1 MAQLEDLKVHEKY
14 NLLLCLFK
22 SDYYNDPKNTDLEG
36 KPFKQACEECTLTF
50 FRPRMDKVAREEDL
64 QKVRKADYIIGIV
77 NEDSTTRGAE
87 VQRSVFALKIDHD
100 TIRIDEEGALKVE
113 GVCAQKGSQEYEE
126 LVNKNAYCFTN
137 SLRLTYSMKLIERKN
152 EGLWF
157 LPISP
162 SSKKGF

>member
-1 MAQLEDLKVHEKY
+1 MAQLEDLKAHEKY

-22 SDYYNDPKNTDLEG
+22 SDYYNDPTNTDLEG

-50 FRPRMDKVAREEDL
+50 FRPRKDEVAQEEDF
-64 QKVRKADYIIGIV
+64 QKVRKADYAVAIV
-77 NEDSTTRGAE
+77 YEKSTKEAI

-100 TIRIDEEGALKVE
+100 RIGVDDGGSLGIY

-137 SLRLTYSMKLIERKN
+137 YLQLKNSMKLIERKN
-152 EGLWF
+152 EGLWVF
-157 LPISP
+157 THKPM
-162 SSKKGF
+162 KRF

>member
-22 SDYYNDPKNTDLEG
+22 SDYYNDPTNTDLEG
-36 KPFKQACEECTLTF
+36 KPFKQSCEECTLTF
-50 FRPRMDKVAREEDL
+50 FRPRRDEVAQEKDF
-64 QKVRKADYIIGIV
+64 QMVRKADYIIGIV

-100 TIRIDEEGALKVE
+100 TIGIDEEGALKVE

-126 LVNKNAYCFTN
+126 LVNKNTWHFTH
-137 SLRLTYSMKLIERKN
+137 STRLGQPKLIERKN
-152 EGLWF
+152 
-157 LPISP
+157 
-162 SSKKGF
+162 

>member
-1 MAQLEDLKVHEKY
+1 MTQLEDLKAHEKY

-22 SDYYNDPKNTDLEG
+22 SDYYNDPTNTDLEG

-50 FRPRMDKVAREEDL
+50 FRPRMDKVAQYEHFEL
-64 QKVRKADYIIGIV
+64 MRKADYVIGIV

-100 TIRIDEEGALKVE
+100 TIGTDEEGALKVE

-126 LVNKNAYCFTN
+126 LVNKNTWHFTR
-137 SLRLTYSMKLIERKN
+137 STRLGKPKLIKRK
-152 EGLWF
+152 
-157 LPISP
+157 S
-162 SSKKGF
+162 